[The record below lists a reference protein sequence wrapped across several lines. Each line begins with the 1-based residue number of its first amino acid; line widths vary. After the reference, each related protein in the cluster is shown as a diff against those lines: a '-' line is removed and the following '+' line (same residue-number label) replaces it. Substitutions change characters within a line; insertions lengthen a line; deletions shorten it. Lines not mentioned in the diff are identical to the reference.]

1 MSSTTP
7 GTFRR
12 GIRIGIDVGSVRVG
26 VARTDPDGVLA
37 VPVATL
43 TRPRAV
49 SAPRTDLQALAVLV
63 AEYEPL
69 ELVVGLPLGLD
80 GAEGAAAAAVRVY
93 AADLVAVL
101 RATGVEVPVRLL
113 DERLST
119 TEATRGLQAAGR
131 DSRSGRA
138 VVDQAAA
145 VIIVQHALDSERATG
160 TPPGALIDP
169 AEDSS

>member
-43 TRPRAV
+43 ARPASA
-49 SAPRTDLQALAVLV
+49 SAPRADLAALVDLV
-63 AEYEPL
+63 AEFEPL
-69 ELVVGLPLGLD
+69 EIVVGLPLGLD
-80 GAEGAAAAAVRVY
+80 GAEGAAAAAARSY
-93 AADLVAVL
+93 ARDLLATL
-101 RATGVEVPVRLL
+101 REHGWTVPVRLL

-119 TEATRGLQAAGR
+119 TQATRSLRAAGR
-131 DSRSGRA
+131 DSRSGRS

-160 TPPGALIDP
+160 TPPGALIDLD
-169 AEDSS
+169 EDPS